1 MGCCLSRGWAYGCRG
16 FVLVPGVQGGGSC
29 AGVVAAVGK
38 KFLAACKIHHILFFF
53 KYPVHNRSCNHDP
66 TKFAAGPGNGGG
78 PVGESARTE
87 MCEIGTCEFLR
98 GFPGDSGTSND
109 GWEYG

>member
-16 FVLVPGVQGGGSC
+16 VVLVPGVREGGSGC
-29 AGVVAAVGK
+29 TGVDAAAGK
-38 KFLAACKIHHILFFF
+38 KSLAACKIHHIFF
-53 KYPVHNRSCNHDP
+53 KYPVHNGSCNHDP
-66 TKFAAGPGNGGG
+66 AKFAAGPGIGGG
-78 PVGESARTE
+78 GAVGESARTE

-98 GFPGDSGTSND
+98 GFPGDSGTSSD